1 MRLQVRLT
9 ERGQTHQ
16 TSFNSLE
23 TVARAAVT
31 WHLSWFEQGMIVCS
45 PVVLHEI
52 LHNLPEST
60 VDTKLKLFA
69 EVLVAQWALAQ
80 RFAFPVLRDTGFA
93 KVVSTWSRNRLSE
106 NIQTDGAEELILG
119 QERAGCCHICL
130 KTIEQRVQVWR
141 TFQVWLSCL
150 INVLNI
156 FNE

>member
-1 MRLQVRLT
+1 MRLQVHLT

-31 WHLSWFEQGMIVCS
+31 WHMSWFEWGMIVSS
-45 PVVLHEI
+45 PVVLQEI

-60 VDTKLKLFA
+60 VDTKLQLFA

-80 RFAFPVLRDTGFA
+80 LFAFPVLRDTGFA
-93 KVVSTWSRNRLSE
+93 KVVSAWSRNRLSE
-106 NIQTDGAEELILG
+106 NIQTDGAQELILG

-130 KTIEQRVQVWR
+130 KTIEHRVRVWM
-141 TFQVWLSCL
+141 TLQVWLSCL

-156 FNE
+156 FNK